1 MEMFYLF
8 IYLFSYLFLHLPT
21 KVPLWFQVPSHQAFI
36 YSKSIRE
43 TLEKNVKYF
52 QSQQ

>member
-8 IYLFSYLFLHLPT
+8 IYLFLHLPT

-43 TLEKNVKYF
+43 TEKNVKYF